1 MQRTSTPPCAACG
14 AHTLL
19 RKKDLYPITLA
30 AALLDS
36 TLRHLKA
43 RTVADLSQ
51 REEQTAPWSQ
61 LSVLNDVRPIVCRD
75 IGQCQQQATDL
86 ATLIERN
93 WLGDFDQL
101 CLSCGI
107 IELDQDDT
115 EEAES
120 CS

>member
-61 LSVLNDVRPIVCRD
+61 LSVLNDVMPIVCRD
-75 IGQCQQQATDL
+75 IGQCQQQHPCHISRSKSAIY
-86 ATLIERN
+86 AQTLHLVSPTF
-93 WLGDFDQL
+93 LGNFS
-101 CLSCGI
+101 SC
-107 IELDQDDT
+107 ECVLNR
-115 EEAES
+115 
-120 CS
+120 